1 MAMAACPACG
11 VENPEGSRF
20 CNACGERFAEA
31 SPAPEVRK
39 TVTVVFCD
47 VTGSTALGERLDA
60 EALRRVMMR
69 YFASMTQAIERH
81 GGTVEKFIG
90 DAVMAVFGIPT
101 THEDDA
107 IRAVRAADDMREGL
121 RLLNKELER
130 DHGAALEC
138 RIGVNTGEVVAGDA
152 STRQALITGDTVNV
166 AARLEQGAAPGE
178 VLIAEST
185 ARLVRDAAVM
195 EEVEPLELKGK
206 SEPVPAHRLVAVHA
220 GAAGTARR
228 MDSPLVGRSRQLG
241 QLRQAFEEVVADRV
255 CHLFTVLGPAGVGK
269 SRLIQEAL
277 GQLGPDAMVLR
288 GRCLSYGEGITYW
301 PLIEVVR
308 DALGDG
314 RLDDVDLTT
323 ALAASIPSDP
333 SADEVASRVAAVV
346 GGGAGLSATAEEIGW
361 AVRRFFEGLARER
374 PLIVVLD
381 DVHWAEPSFLDLVDQ
396 LTDWSR
402 EAPILVICMARPDLL
417 EISSGWGGGKLHAT
431 TVALEP
437 LSSDE
442 VEHLVENFLAGG
454 ELDDALRGRIEDAA
468 GGNPLFV
475 EETLAM
481 LVDDGLLRREGE
493 RWVATGDLDEVA
505 VPPTIQALLAA
516 RLDRLDDADRLLLGR
531 ASIVG
536 LSFYL
541 GALRELTPDPERG
554 EVARRVQQLLRR
566 DLIRPDASD
575 VAGEEAFR
583 FHHVLLRDAAY
594 QMLPKETRAG
604 LHERF
609 AGWLDAHPALADLD
623 EFVGYH
629 LEQAHALRLELGPED
644 DDARS
649 MAGRAADRLSAAG
662 KRARD
667 RGDFRASENLYR
679 RAAALRG
686 PNDPLRA
693 RDLLATCWSLVGR
706 DHDAEAIPLFEEALV
721 VAIAVGDR
729 GAQIQASLGEA
740 YARTVASPEGGASRL
755 EAMLDR
761 MIPELEALGEDA
773 GLAIAFL
780 LRANV
785 RWMVCQ
791 FSAAKEECDRA
802 LASARAAGDGQW
814 MYVATTMR
822 ATAGLL
828 GAAPVSEVAAVL
840 DEVDAEAVTFP
851 SLRPFASGSR
861 GGIMA
866 MLGRFEE
873 ARRLSDEA
881 MRLVV
886 ELQGSASPGIYEARS
901 RIESF
906 AGDHEAAERF
916 AGKDYDLLVSLDNV
930 ANSSTSAGM
939 RGLALLRLRRSDEA
953 RRWAEVCR
961 EMSSSDDVINQHLWR
976 TVDAVLAA
984 REGRRDD
991 ADRLIGEAVAWADR
1005 SDSLM
1010 ERAELCLDEGEI
1022 HHLAGRDDEAR
1033 AALEHAR
1040 ELYRRKGAT
1049 VGEDLVDRQAAALGL
1064 G

>member
-1 MAMAACPACG
+1 MTTCPACG
-11 VENPEGSRF
+11 VENPDGSRF
-20 CNACGERFAEA
+20 CNACGERFAET
-31 SPAPEVRK
+31 SQAPEVRK

-47 VTGSTALGERLDA
+47 VMGSTALGERLDA

-121 RLLNKELER
+121 RSLNKELER
-130 DHGAALEC
+130 DHGATLEC

-166 AARLEQGAAPGE
+166 AARLEQGARPGE

-185 ARLVRDAAVM
+185 ARLVRDAAVL
-195 EEVEPLELKGK
+195 ETVAPLALKGK
-206 SEPVPAHRLVAVHA
+206 AEPVAAHRLIAVHA

-228 MDSPLVGRSRQLG
+228 MDSPLVGRTRQLA
-241 QLRQAFEEVVADRV
+241 QLRQAFEEVASDRV

-269 SRLIQEAL
+269 SRLVQEAL
-277 GQLGPDAMVLR
+277 GELADGAMILR

-308 DALGDG
+308 DALGGGSVDE
-314 RLDDVDLTT
+314 VDLGVS
-323 ALAASIPSDP
+323 LAALIPSDP
-333 SADEVASRVAAVV
+333 SADDVATRVASLV
-346 GGGAGLSATAEEIGW
+346 GGGGGLTATAEEIGW
-361 AVRRFFEGLARER
+361 AVRRFLEGLARDR
-374 PLIVVLD
+374 PLIVMLD
-381 DVHWAEPSFLDLVDQ
+381 DIHWAEPSFLDLVDQ

-402 EAPILVICMARPDLL
+402 DTPILVVCMARPELL
-417 EISSGWGGGKLHAT
+417 ESMPGWGGGKLHAT

-454 ELDDALRGRIEDAA
+454 ELDDALRRRIDDAA

-481 LVDDGLLRREGE
+481 LVDDGLLRREDG
-493 RWVATGDLDEVA
+493 RWVSVGDLDDVA

-516 RLDRLDDADRLLLGR
+516 RLDRLDDADRMLLGR
-531 ASIVG
+531 AAIVG

-541 GALRELTPDPERG
+541 GALRELTPEAERG
-554 EVARRVQQLLRR
+554 DVARRVQQLLRR

-594 QMLPKETRAG
+594 QMLPKETRAE

-609 AGWLDAHPALADLD
+609 AGWLEARVGLADLD

-629 LEQAHALRLELGPED
+629 LEQAHAFRLELGPED
-644 DDARS
+644 DHARS

-667 RGDFRASENLYR
+667 RGDFQASENLHR

-686 PNDPLRA
+686 QNDLMRA
-693 RDLLATCWSLVGR
+693 RDLLAAGWSLVGR
-706 DHDAEAIPLFEEALV
+706 DHDAEAIPLFEQAL
-721 VAIAVGDR
+721 ASATGDR
-729 GAQIQASLGEA
+729 GAEIQASLGGA
-740 YARTVASPEGGASRL
+740 YTRTVAEPEGGVARL

-761 MIPELEALGEDA
+761 MIPELDELHDDA

-780 LRANV
+780 MRANV
-785 RWMVCQ
+785 GWMACR
-791 FSAAKEECDRA
+791 FSAAKDECNRA
-802 LASARAAGDGQW
+802 LSSARAAGDGQW
-814 MYVATTMR
+814 VYVATTMR

-828 GAAPVSEVAAVL
+828 GSAPVSEVMAVL

-851 SLRPFASGSR
+851 SLRPFASGAR
-861 GGIMA
+861 GGA
-866 MLGRFEE
+866 AGMLGRFEE

-881 MRLVV
+881 MRLGA
-886 ELQGSASPGIYEARS
+886 ELRGSVPPGAYESRS
-901 RIESF
+901 RIESL
-906 AGDHEAAERF
+906 AGDHEAAEGF
-916 AGKDYDLLVSLDNV
+916 ATKAYDLLVSLDNV

-939 RGLALLRLRRSDEA
+939 LGVALLRQGRLDDA
-953 RRWAEVCR
+953 RRWAGVCR
-961 EMSSSDDVINQHLWR
+961 ETSSSDDVINQHLWR
-976 TVDAVLAA
+976 TVEAVIAA
-984 REGRRDD
+984 REGRLED
-991 ADRLIGEAVAWADR
+991 ADHLIGEAVAWSDR
-1005 SDSLM
+1005 SDALI
-1010 ERAELCLDEGEI
+1010 ERAEICLDEAEI
-1022 HHLAGRDDEAR
+1022 HHRAGRDDEAR
-1033 AALEHAR
+1033 AALDHAR
-1040 ELYRRKGAT
+1040 ELYRSKGAT
-1049 VGEDLVDRQAAALGL
+1049 VGEDIVDRQAAALGL

>member
-1 MAMAACPACG
+1 MAACPACG

-20 CNACGERFAEA
+20 CNACGERFSEA
-31 SPAPEVRK
+31 SPASEVRK
-39 TVTVVFCD
+39 TVTVIFCD

-69 YFASMTQAIERH
+69 YFDAMTQAIERH

-130 DHGAALEC
+130 DHGATLEC

-185 ARLVRDAAVM
+185 ARLVRDAAVL
-195 EEVEPLELKGK
+195 EAVETLELKGK
-206 SEPVPAHRLVAVHA
+206 AEPVAAHRLVAVHA

-228 MDSPLVGRSRQLG
+228 MDFPLVGRSRQLG
-241 QLRQAFEEVVADRV
+241 QLRQAFDEVVADRV

-308 DALGDG
+308 DALGG
-314 RLDDVDLTT
+314 GSVGDVDLAAT
-323 ALAASIPSDP
+323 LAALIPSDA
-333 SADEVASRVAAVV
+333 SAEEVSARVASVV
-346 GGGAGLSATAEEIGW
+346 SGGAGLSATAEEIGW
-361 AVRRFFEGLARER
+361 AVRRFFEGLARDR

-402 EAPILVICMARPDLL
+402 DAPILVVCMARPELL

-442 VEHLVENFLAGG
+442 VEHLMENFLAGG

-481 LVDDGLLRREGE
+481 LVDDGLLRREDG
-493 RWVATGDLDEVA
+493 RWVSSGELDEVA

-536 LSFYL
+536 LSFYM
-541 GALRELTPDPERG
+541 GALRELTPDAERG

-609 AGWLDAHPALADLD
+609 AGWLDDHTGMADLD

-644 DDARS
+644 EDARS

-693 RDLLATCWSLVGR
+693 RDLLATSWSLVGR
-706 DHDAEAIPLFEEALV
+706 DHDAEAIPLFEQALV
-721 VAIAVGDR
+721 VAIAVDDR

-740 YARTVASPEGGASRL
+740 YTRTVASPEGGAPRL

-761 MIPELEALGEDA
+761 MIPELEALGDDA

-785 RWMVCQ
+785 GWMVCQ

-814 MYVATTMR
+814 MYVASTMR

-828 GAAPVSEVAAVL
+828 GSAPVSEVADVL

-851 SLRPFASGSR
+851 SLRPFALGAR
-861 GGIMA
+861 GGVAA

-881 MRLVV
+881 MGLMV
-886 ELQGSASPGIYEARS
+886 ELRGSVSPGIYEARS

-906 AGDHEAAERF
+906 AGDHEASERF
-916 AGKDYDLLVSLDNV
+916 AGTGYDLLVSLDNV

-939 RGLALLRLRRSDEA
+939 RGIAFLRLGRTEEA
-953 RRWAEVCR
+953 HHWAEVCR
-961 EMSSSDDVINQHLWR
+961 ETSSSDDVINQHFWR
-976 TVDAVLAA
+976 AVEAVIAA
-984 REGRRDD
+984 REGRRED
-991 ADRLIGEAVAWADR
+991 ADRLIDEAVAWANR
-1005 SDSLM
+1005 SDSVI
-1010 ERAELCLDEGEI
+1010 ERAELSLDEAEI
-1022 HHLAGRDDEAR
+1022 HHLAGRDNEAR
-1033 AALEHAR
+1033 AALDRAR
-1040 ELYRRKGAT
+1040 ELFLLKGAT
-1049 VGEDLVDRQAAALGL
+1049 VGEQIVDRHAAALEL

>member
-1 MAMAACPACG
+1 MAACPACG

-20 CNACGERFAEA
+20 CNACGERFAET

-69 YFASMTQAIERH
+69 YFDTMTLAIERH

-107 IRAVRAADDMREGL
+107 IRAVRAAGDMREGL
-121 RLLNKELER
+121 RELNKELER
-130 DHGAALEC
+130 DHGATLEC

-185 ARLVRDAAVM
+185 ARLVRDAAVL
-195 EEVEPLELKGK
+195 EAVEPLDLKGK
-206 SEPVPAHRLVAVHA
+206 AEPVAAHRLVAVHA

-228 MDSPLVGRSRQLG
+228 MDSPLIGRERQLG
-241 QLRQAFEEVVADRV
+241 QLRQAFDEVTADRV

-269 SRLIQEAL
+269 SRLVQEAL
-277 GQLGPDAMVLR
+277 GHLGAEATVLR

-314 RLDDVDLTT
+314 SVADVDL
-323 ALAASIPSDP
+323 AAAIAGLIPSDP

-346 GGGAGLSATAEEIGW
+346 SGGAGLSATAEEIGW
-361 AVRRFFEGLARER
+361 AVRRFLEGLARER
-374 PLIVVLD
+374 PVIVVLD
-381 DVHWAEPSFLDLVDQ
+381 DIHWAEPSFLDLLDQ

-402 EAPILVICMARPDLL
+402 DAPILVVCMARHDLL
-417 EISSGWGGGKLHAT
+417 ETSPGWGGGKLHAT

-437 LSSDE
+437 LSADE

-454 ELDDALRGRIEDAA
+454 EIDDALRRRIEDAA
-468 GGNPLFV
+468 GGNPSFV

-481 LVDDGLLRREGE
+481 LVDDGVLRRDGG
-493 RWVATGDLDEVA
+493 RWVATGDLDQVA

-541 GALRELTPDPERG
+541 GALRELTPEPERG
-554 EVARRVQQLLRR
+554 DVARRVQQLLRR
-566 DLIRPDASD
+566 DLIRPDVSD

-609 AGWLDAHPALADLD
+609 AGWLDAHPGLADLD

-649 MAGRAADRLSAAG
+649 MAGRAADRLSTAG

-686 PNDPLRA
+686 PNDPSAGARPT
-693 RDLLATCWSLVGR
+693 RDLLGPWWDATTTRKPSRCSRRRSWSPSPSVT
-706 DHDAEAIPLFEEALV
+706 
-721 VAIAVGDR
+721 AVPR
-729 GAQIQASLGEA
+729 
-740 YARTVASPEGGASRL
+740 SRP
-755 EAMLDR
+755 R
-761 MIPELEALGEDA
+761 
-773 GLAIAFL
+773 
-780 LRANV
+780 
-785 RWMVCQ
+785 
-791 FSAAKEECDRA
+791 
-802 LASARAAGDGQW
+802 SARRTHG
-814 MYVATTMR
+814 R
-822 ATAGLL
+822 
-828 GAAPVSEVAAVL
+828 SR
-840 DEVDAEAVTFP
+840 
-851 SLRPFASGSR
+851 RPRVVPPGSR
-861 GGIMA
+861 
-866 MLGRFEE
+866 R
-873 ARRLSDEA
+873 
-881 MRLVV
+881 
-886 ELQGSASPGIYEARS
+886 
-901 RIESF
+901 
-906 AGDHEAAERF
+906 
-916 AGKDYDLLVSLDNV
+916 
-930 ANSSTSAGM
+930 
-939 RGLALLRLRRSDEA
+939 
-953 RRWAEVCR
+953 C
-961 EMSSSDDVINQHLWR
+961 
-976 TVDAVLAA
+976 
-984 REGRRDD
+984 
-991 ADRLIGEAVAWADR
+991 LIG
-1005 SDSLM
+1005 
-1010 ERAELCLDEGEI
+1010 
-1022 HHLAGRDDEAR
+1022 
-1033 AALEHAR
+1033 
-1040 ELYRRKGAT
+1040 
-1049 VGEDLVDRQAAALGL
+1049 
-1064 G
+1064 

>member
-1 MAMAACPACG
+1 MAACPACG
-11 VENPEGSRF
+11 VENPKGSRF
-20 CNACGERFAEA
+20 CNACGERFPEA
-31 SPAPEVRK
+31 SPVTEVRK

-69 YFASMTQAIERH
+69 YFDAMTRAIERH

-130 DHGAALEC
+130 DHGAMLKC

-166 AARLEQGAAPGE
+166 AARLEQGAVPGE

-185 ARLVRDAAVM
+185 ARLVRDAAVL
-195 EEVEPLELKGK
+195 ETVEPLAVKGK
-206 SEPVPAHRLVAVHA
+206 ADPVGAHRLVAVHA

-241 QLRQAFEEVVADRV
+241 QLRQALDEVASDRV
-255 CHLFTVLGPAGVGK
+255 CHLFTLLGPAGVGK
-269 SRLIQEAL
+269 SRLIQEVL
-277 GQLGPDAMVLR
+277 GQIGPEAIVLR

-308 DALGDG
+308 DALGGGSVDE
-314 RLDDVDLTT
+314 VDLAAT
-323 ALAASIPSDP
+323 LAALIPSDP
-333 SADEVASRVAAVV
+333 SAVEVASRVAAVV

-361 AVRRFFEGLARER
+361 AVRRFLEGLARDR

-381 DVHWAEPSFLDLVDQ
+381 DIHWAEPSFLDLVDQ

-402 EAPILVICMARPDLL
+402 DAPILVICMARPDLL
-417 EISSGWGGGKLHAT
+417 DLSPGWGGGKLHAT
-431 TVALEP
+431 TIALEP
-437 LSSDE
+437 LSAGE
-442 VEHLVENFLAGG
+442 VEHLMENFLAGG
-454 ELDDALRGRIEDAA
+454 DLDDALRRRIEDAA

-481 LVDDGLLRREGE
+481 LVDDGLLQREDG
-493 RWVATGDLDEVA
+493 RWVATGDFDEVA

-516 RLDRLDDADRLLLGR
+516 RLDRLDDPDRLLLGR

-541 GALRELTPDPERG
+541 GALTELTPEPERG
-554 EVARRVQQLLRR
+554 EVAGRVRQLLRR
-566 DLIRPDASD
+566 DLIRPDVSD

-594 QMLPKETRAG
+594 QMLPKEARAG

-609 AGWLDAHPALADLD
+609 AEWLDANSGLADLD

-629 LEQAHALRLELGPED
+629 LEQAHSLRLELGPA
-644 DDARS
+644 DDAALS

-667 RGDFRASENLYR
+667 RGDFRGSENLHR
-679 RAAALRG
+679 RAAALRE
-686 PNDPLRA
+686 PTDPMRA
-693 RDLLATCWSLVGR
+693 RDLLAFAWSLVGR
-706 DHDAEAIPLFEEALV
+706 DHEAEAITWFEEALAAST
-721 VAIAVGDR
+721 AIGDP
-729 GAQIQASLGEA
+729 ATEIQASLGEA
-740 YARTVASPEGGASRL
+740 YTRTVADPEGGTPRIA
-755 EAMLDR
+755 AMLDR
-761 MIPELEALGEDA
+761 MIPELEELHDEA

-785 RWMVCQ
+785 GWMNCR
-791 FSAAKEECDRA
+791 FTDAMAECERA
-802 LASARAAGDGQW
+802 LANAQAAGDGQW
-814 MYVATTMR
+814 VFVATTMR
-822 ATAGLL
+822 AVAGLL
-828 GAAPVSEVAAVL
+828 GSAPVSEVAAIL
-840 DEVDAEAVTFP
+840 DQVDAEAVMFP
-851 SLRPFASGSR
+851 SLRPFASGAR
-861 GGIMA
+861 GNMLA
-866 MLGRFEE
+866 MLGRADE
-873 ARRLSDEA
+873 ARRLSDEGI
-881 MRLVV
+881 RLAI
-886 ELQGSASPGIYEARS
+886 EMGGSAPPGMYESRC
-901 RIESF
+901 RIESL
-906 AGDHEAAERF
+906 AGDYEAAERF
-916 AGKDYDLLVSLDNV
+916 VGIGYDFLVSLDNV

-939 RGLALLRLRRSDEA
+939 RGRTLLRLGRSDA
-953 RRWAEVCR
+953 AHRWADVCR
-961 EMSSSDDVINQHLWR
+961 ETTSSDDVINQHLWR
-976 TVDAVLAA
+976 TIEAVIAA
-984 REGRRDD
+984 REARRED
-991 ADRLIGEAVAWADR
+991 ADHLIAEAVAWADH
-1005 SDSLM
+1005 SDDLM
-1010 ERAELCLDEGEI
+1010 ERAELCLDEAEI
-1022 HHLAGRDDEAR
+1022 HHLAGRDDQAR
-1033 AALEHAR
+1033 AALDRAR
-1040 ELYRRKGAT
+1040 ELFRRKGAT
-1049 VGEDLVDRQAAALGL
+1049 VGEAIVERHAAAVGDP

>member
-1 MAMAACPACG
+1 MAACPACG
-11 VENPEGSRF
+11 IENPEGSRF
-20 CNACGERFAEA
+20 CNACGEPFAE
-31 SPAPEVRK
+31 SAPVAEVRK

-69 YFASMTQAIERH
+69 YFATMTQAIERH

-101 THEDDA
+101 AHEDDA

-130 DHGAALEC
+130 DHGATLEC
-138 RIGVNTGEVVAGDA
+138 RIGVNTGEVVAGDT

-166 AARLEQGAAPGE
+166 AARLEQGAPPGE
-178 VLIAEST
+178 VLIAETT
-185 ARLVRDAAVM
+185 ARLVRDAAVL
-195 EEVEPLELKGK
+195 EAVEPLELKGK
-206 SEPVPAHRLVAVHA
+206 AEPVAAHRLVAVHA

-228 MDSPLVGRSRQLG
+228 MDSPLVGRTRQLA

-269 SRLIQEAL
+269 SRLVQEAL
-277 GQLGPDAMVLR
+277 AELGDDAMVLR

-308 DALGDG
+308 DALGG
-314 RLDDVDLTT
+314 GGVDETDLGAAIA
-323 ALAASIPSDP
+323 ALIPSDP
-333 SADEVASRVAAVV
+333 SAKEVSSRVAALV
-346 GGGAGLSATAEEIGW
+346 GGADALSATAEEIGW
-361 AVRRFFEGLARER
+361 AVRRFFEGLARDR
-374 PLIVVLD
+374 PLIVMLD
-381 DVHWAEPSFLDLVDQ
+381 DIHWAEPSFLDLVDQ

-402 EAPILVICMARPDLL
+402 DAPILVICMARPELL
-417 EISSGWGGGKLHAT
+417 ESTPGWGGGKLHVT

-442 VEHLVENFLAGG
+442 VAHLVQNFLAGG
-454 ELDDALRGRIEDAA
+454 DLDDALRRRIDDAA

-481 LVDDGLLRREGE
+481 LVDDGVLRQEAG
-493 RWVATGDLDEVA
+493 RWVAAGDLDDVA

-531 ASIVG
+531 AAIVG

-541 GALRELTPDPERG
+541 GALRELTPEAERG

-566 DLIRPDASD
+566 DLIRPDVSD

-594 QMLPKETRAG
+594 QMLPKERRAE

-609 AGWLDAHPALADLD
+609 AGWLDDHTALADLD

-629 LEQAHALRLELGPED
+629 LEQAHAFRLELGPED

-662 KRARD
+662 KRAWD
-667 RGDFRASENLYR
+667 RGDMRGSENLYR
-679 RAAALRG
+679 RAAALRN
-686 PNDPLRA
+686 PNDLARA
-693 RDLLATCWSLVGR
+693 RDLLAVGWSLVGR
-706 DHDAEAIPLFEEALV
+706 DHDTEAIPLFDEA
-721 VAIAVGDR
+721 VAVATTTSDR
-729 GAQIQASLGEA
+729 RAEIQASLGAA
-740 YARTVASPEGGASRL
+740 YTRTIAEPEGGFVRIG
-755 EAMLDR
+755 AMLDR
-761 MIPELEALGEDA
+761 MIPELEGLGDHA
-773 GLAIAFL
+773 GLAIAFV
-780 LRANV
+780 LRASV
-785 RWMVCQ
+785 RWLGCQ
-791 FSAAKEECDRA
+791 YLDAKEEADRA
-802 LASARAAGDGQW
+802 LLSARAAGDRHW
-814 MYVATTMR
+814 AFVATTTR

-828 GAAPVSEVAAVL
+828 GPTPVGDVGVVL
-840 DEVDAEAVTFP
+840 DEVDAEAATFP
-851 SLRPFASGSR
+851 SLRPFASGAR
-861 GGIMA
+861 GALEA
-866 MLGRFEE
+866 MHGRFDE

-881 MRLVV
+881 MRLAV
-886 ELQGSASPGIYEARS
+886 ELRGAVPPGAYEARS
-901 RIESF
+901 RMESL

-916 AGKDYDLLVSLDNV
+916 ATMAYEMLVSLDNV

-939 RGLALLRLRRSDEA
+939 RGVSLLRQGRLDDA
-953 RRWAEVCR
+953 HRWADICKQTT
-961 EMSSSDDVINQHLWR
+961 SSDDVFDQHIWR
-976 TVDAVLAA
+976 TVEAVIAA
-984 REGRRDD
+984 REDRGDD

-1005 SDSLM
+1005 SDALM
-1010 ERAELCLDEGEI
+1010 ERAELCLDEAEI

-1049 VGEDLVDRQAAALGL
+1049 VGEDIVDERTVLLGL

>member
-1 MAMAACPACG
+1 MAACPACG
-11 VENPEGSRF
+11 VENPDGSRF
-20 CNACGERFAEA
+20 CNACGERFAESA
-31 SPAPEVRK
+31 PAQEVRK

-69 YFASMTQAIERH
+69 YFDAMTQAIERH

-121 RLLNKELER
+121 RSLNKELER
-130 DHGAALEC
+130 DHGATLEC

-178 VLIAEST
+178 VLIARST
-185 ARLVRDAAVM
+185 ARLVRDAAVL
-195 EEVEPLELKGK
+195 EQVEPLDLKGK
-206 SEPVPAHRLVAVHA
+206 AEPVAAHRLVAVHA

-228 MDSPLVGRSRQLG
+228 MDSPLVGRDRQLG
-241 QLRQAFEEVVADRV
+241 QLRQAFDEVVADRV
-255 CHLFTVLGPAGVGK
+255 CHLFTVLGAAGVGK

-277 GQLGPDAMVLR
+277 GQLADAMILR

-301 PLIEVVR
+301 PLLEVVR
-308 DALGDG
+308 DALGGGTVDG
-314 RLDDVDLTT
+314 D
-323 ALAASIPSDP
+323 LAASLAALIPSDP

-346 GGGAGLSATAEEIGW
+346 GGGAELTATAEEIGW
-361 AVRRFFEGLARER
+361 AVRRLLEGLARER
-374 PLIVVLD
+374 PVIVILD
-381 DVHWAEPSFLDLVDQ
+381 DIHWAEPSFLDLVDQ

-402 EAPILVICMARPDLL
+402 EAPILLVCMARPDLL
-417 EISSGWGGGKLHAT
+417 ETSPGWGGGKLHAT

-437 LSSDE
+437 LSSDD
-442 VEHLVENFLAGG
+442 VEHLVGNFLAGG
-454 ELDDALRGRIEDAA
+454 ELDDALRLRIEDAA

-481 LVDDGLLRREGE
+481 LVDDGLLRLEGG

-531 ASIVG
+531 ASIIG

-541 GALRELTPDPERG
+541 GALRELAPEPERG
-554 EVARRVQQLLRR
+554 EVSRRVQQLLRR

-609 AGWLDAHPALADLD
+609 AGWLDAHPGLTDLD

-644 DDARS
+644 EHARTI
-649 MAGRAADRLSAAG
+649 AVRAADRLAAAG

-667 RGDFRASENLYR
+667 RGDFRASETFFR
-679 RAAALRG
+679 RAAALRA
-686 PNDPLRA
+686 PDDPMRA
-693 RDLLATCWSLVGR
+693 RDLLALAWSLVGR
-706 DHDAEAIPLFEEALV
+706 DHDAEAIPWFDQAL
-721 VAIAVGDR
+721 AAASASGDR
-729 GAQIQASLGEA
+729 SAENQASLGEV
-740 YARTVASPEGGASRL
+740 YARTIAEPEGGVRKLAS
-755 EAMLDR
+755 MLDR
-761 MIPELEALGEDA
+761 MTPELEELGDDA

-785 RWMVCQ
+785 AWMFCR
-791 FSAAKEECDRA
+791 FSDAKVECDRA
-802 LASARAAGDGQW
+802 LGSARAAGDGQW
-814 MYVATTMR
+814 VFTATTMR
-822 ATAGLL
+822 AVAGLL
-828 GAAPVSEVAAVL
+828 GSAPVSEVAAIL
-840 DEVDAEAVTFP
+840 DQVDAEVVTFP
-851 SLRPFASGSR
+851 SLRPFASAGRGSLL
-861 GGIMA
+861 A
-866 MLGRFEE
+866 MLGQADE

-881 MRLVV
+881 MRLAT
-886 ELQGSASPGIYEARS
+886 EMRGSINPGMYEARC

-906 AGDHEAAERF
+906 AGDHAAAERF
-916 AGKDYDLLVSLDNV
+916 AREGYDVLVSLDNV
-930 ANSSTSAGM
+930 ANSSTFAGE
-939 RGLALLRLRRSDEA
+939 RARELLRLGRSDEA
-953 RRWAEVCR
+953 RRWARVCR
-961 EMSSSDDVINQHLWR
+961 ETTSSDDVVNQHLWR
-976 TVDAVLAA
+976 TVDAVIGA
-984 REGRRDD
+984 RDGRRED
-991 ADRLIGEAVAWADR
+991 ADRLIREAVAWADR
-1005 SDSLM
+1005 SDNPV
-1010 ERAELCLDEGEI
+1010 ERAELCLDEAEI
-1022 HHLAGRDDEAR
+1022 HHLAGRDDQAG
-1033 AALEHAR
+1033 AALNHAR
-1040 ELYRRKGAT
+1040 EIYRRKGAT
-1049 VGEDLVDRQAAALGL
+1049 VGESVVQRHAAAMGL
-1064 G
+1064 PTQT